1 MFGGDKEGIGEEG
14 EFPTICENIGNIRIL
29 RYLTPEELDRREEM
43 KKWYED
49 DDDEKSTKDQADYV
63 DEDEIDD
70 FVRKKIRS
78 YSRMIA
84 EGSRE
89 WDIMY
94 DKLFEEEKAKR
105 GGLN

>member
-1 MFGGDKEGIGEEG
+1 MNYSEDRLRHIAHLILDDLKKNRAVEVTDNSAVLNDLKRMLFGHFK
-14 EFPTICENIGNIRIL
+14 
-29 RYLTPEELDRREEM
+29 M
-43 KKWYED
+43 
-49 DDDEKSTKDQADYV
+49 
-63 DEDEIDD
+63 EDEIDE
-70 FVRKKIRS
+70 FVRRKIRS

-105 GGLN
+105 G

>member
-1 MFGGDKEGIGEEG
+1 MSYSEDRLRHIAHLIIDGLNRKKMVEISDNAAVLNDVKRMLFGHFK
-14 EFPTICENIGNIRIL
+14 
-29 RYLTPEELDRREEM
+29 M
-43 KKWYED
+43 
-49 DDDEKSTKDQADYV
+49 
-63 DEDEIDD
+63 EDEIDD

-94 DKLFEEEKAKR
+94 DKLFEEEKIKR
-105 GGLN
+105 GELS

>member
-1 MFGGDKEGIGEEG
+1 LNYSEDRLRHIAHLVLDDLKKKKVLEVHDS
-14 EFPTICENIGNIRIL
+14 TAVLNDLKRIL
-29 RYLTPEELDRREEM
+29 FGHFKM
-43 KKWYED
+43 
-49 DDDEKSTKDQADYV
+49 
-63 DEDEIDD
+63 EDEIDD

-105 GGLN
+105 G

>member
-1 MFGGDKEGIGEEG
+1 LNYSEDRLRHIAHLILDDLKKNRVVEVTDNSAVLNDMK
-14 EFPTICENIGNIRIL
+14 RIL
-29 RYLTPEELDRREEM
+29 FGHFKM
-43 KKWYED
+43 
-49 DDDEKSTKDQADYV
+49 
-63 DEDEIDD
+63 EDEIDD

-94 DKLFEEEKAKR
+94 DKLFEEEKVKR
-105 GGLN
+105 G

>member
-1 MFGGDKEGIGEEG
+1 MNYSEDRLRHIAHLILDDLKKSGRVEVTDDSAVLNDLK
-14 EFPTICENIGNIRIL
+14 RIL
-29 RYLTPEELDRREEM
+29 FGHFRM
-43 KKWYED
+43 
-49 DDDEKSTKDQADYV
+49 
-63 DEDEIDD
+63 EDEIDD
-70 FVRKKIRS
+70 FVRSKIRS

-105 GGLN
+105 GELN

>member
-1 MFGGDKEGIGEEG
+1 MSFNED
-14 EFPTICENIGNIRIL
+14 RL
-29 RYLTPEELDRREEM
+29 RHIAHLIIDDL
-43 KKWYED
+43 KKKKMVEITD
-49 DDDEKSTKDQADYV
+49 NSSVLNDLKRVLFAHFKM
-63 DEDEIDD
+63 EDEIDD

-94 DKLFEEEKAKR
+94 DKLFEEEKSKR
-105 GGLN
+105 G

>member
-1 MFGGDKEGIGEEG
+1 MSYNEDRLRHIAHL
-14 EFPTICENIGNIRIL
+14 IL
-29 RYLTPEELDRREEM
+29 DDLKKKKIVEVTDSSSVLHEM
-43 KKWYED
+43 KRVLFAHFKM
-49 DDDEKSTKDQADYV
+49 
-63 DEDEIDD
+63 EDEIDD

-94 DKLFEEEKAKR
+94 DKLFEEEKSKR
-105 GGLN
+105 G

>member
-1 MFGGDKEGIGEEG
+1 LNYSEDRLRHIAHLVLDDLKKKKVLEVHDS
-14 EFPTICENIGNIRIL
+14 TAVLNDLKRIL
-29 RYLTPEELDRREEM
+29 FGHFKM
-43 KKWYED
+43 
-49 DDDEKSTKDQADYV
+49 
-63 DEDEIDD
+63 EDEIDD

-94 DKLFEEEKAKR
+94 DKLFEEEKVKR
-105 GGLN
+105 G